1 MKTNTNN
8 TMNTNKAI
16 VIRAKTCFNM
26 CVRSWEK
33 GNMETY
39 DKYHGML
46 KEMVRDGAVSKEF
59 LRDLYG
65 SISVN

>member
-16 VIRAKTCFNM
+16 LIRAKTCFNM

-46 KEMVRDGAVSKEF
+46 KEMVRDRVIPNEF

-65 SISVN
+65 SISAN

>member
-8 TMNTNKAI
+8 TMNTNKTI
-16 VIRAKTCFNM
+16 LIRAKTCFNM

-39 DKYHGML
+39 DKYHGVL
-46 KEMVRDGAVSKEF
+46 KEMVRDRVIPNEF

-65 SISVN
+65 SISAN